1 MLPFVLKGRE
11 IYRNILI
18 YLYMHLKVFRR
29 IYKTLVLAGEGR
41 KNGKDE

>member
-29 IYKTLVLAGEGR
+29 IYKMLVPGGG
-41 KNGKDE
+41 GKEEWKR